1 MELVW
6 SLRLRIL
13 KTHNS
18 SVPALARL
26 EAWGYVSHSSKPE
39 LARKVLFKWYDMNKP
54 KVNHESRNEIVT
66 DQSIAQETVPDSDE
80 IPEEFLDQL
89 TFEVM
94 ALPVRLPSGNV
105 IDETTLERF
114 KREQASLGR
123 SPCDPFTW
131 KTFTADHKPLYDVS
145 LKARIDHYLL
155 SHSHCENLQNIPR
168 TTGPIQRSSDSLLS
182 NQPTSSSKTAREW
195 WGKSG
200 TIHRI
205 SSTNHNDHN
214 ISYNI

>member
-1 MELVW
+1 MLELVW
-6 SLRLRIL
+6 SVRLRIL

-26 EAWGYVSHSSKPE
+26 ETWGYVSHSCKPE

-54 KVNHESRNEIVT
+54 EIVRDST
-66 DQSIAQETVPDSDE
+66 NASVTEPSVAQETVSDSLD

-105 IDETTLERF
+105 IDESTLERF
-114 KREQASLGR
+114 NREQASLGR
-123 SPCDPFTW
+123 SPSDPFTW
-131 KTFTADHKPLYDVS
+131 KIFTADHKPLYDVS
-145 LKARIDHYLL
+145 LKARIDHYILL
-155 SHSHCENLQNIPR
+155 NSHCESFKNIPR

-182 NQPTSSSKTAREW
+182 NQPTCSSNTRREW

-200 TIHRI
+200 TVHRI
-205 SSTNHNDHN
+205 LS
-214 ISYNI
+214 